1 MGFFRKRTV
10 DTDQQQG
17 LPHVAGD
24 NGASE
29 DLLPTTSAAAGGVTE
44 PTSQTQTA
52 PAPSPEPSLASSV
65 DAPAMTEAS
74 SDDQVTRSMFITL
87 AATCKEAGLLFDRC
101 FEKMQA
107 SENAATV
114 ARTGYANGYPQAEA
128 SIRSFASMAATWESE
143 LISLLKELRELS
155 IRGRRVSSDFMFLAG
170 GPDGDTKT
178 ALSWCFDHVDE
189 ATINSWIADRPY
201 VELDFGL
208 TKASFIEMSNKLY
221 VALNT

>member
-1 MGFFRKRTV
+1 MGLFRKRAV
-10 DTDQQQG
+10 DTNQQQD
-17 LPHVAGD
+17 PPNVAGG
-24 NGASE
+24 NGVSE
-29 DLLPTTSAAAGGVTE
+29 DLPPRTSAAADGVTE
-44 PTSQTQTA
+44 PAPQTQTS
-52 PAPSPEPSLASSV
+52 PAPSPEPNLASV
-65 DAPAMTEAS
+65 DAPAMTEVS
-74 SDDQVTRSMFITL
+74 PDDQVTRSMFITL

-101 FEKMQA
+101 FEKMQM

-143 LISLLKELRELS
+143 LISLLNELRELS
-155 IRGRRVSSDFMFLAG
+155 IRGRRMSSDFMFLAG

-221 VALNT
+221 AALNT